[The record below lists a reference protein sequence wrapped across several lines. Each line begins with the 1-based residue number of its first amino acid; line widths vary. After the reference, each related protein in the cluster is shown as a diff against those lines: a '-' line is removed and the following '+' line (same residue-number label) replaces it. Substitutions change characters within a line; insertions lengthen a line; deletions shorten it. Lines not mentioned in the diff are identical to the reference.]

1 MNSLKYFAAA
11 AVTALV
17 GGAAS
22 ATPLVLSGNYLEV
35 GISDA
40 GTFGSNGNTE
50 PGILHDPTGMRN
62 YGVNDYLTPGSP
74 HNGYSLISDQ
84 FGQSTNDN
92 YYAGGSFGSA
102 SPTLLT
108 GAAANGYSQ
117 AATWSGTN
125 GFTNVTN
132 SYYFNAGDQRIIVKT
147 TITALSDLT
156 NLAFATS
163 VDPDPDVYTYG
174 SYSTDNQRGNSLYG
188 IDDFVSGSG
197 PRTGLT
203 LALVNLDTNGL
214 THTTQVNY
222 SCCSNISPY
231 DVLNHTGGD
240 AGITSSGDYGLNLA
254 YEIGALGTGKS
265 ITLTYAYAVGDHVA
279 TTGGSGT
286 PEPATWAMMLVG
298 FGAVGAT
305 LRRRATKVTFA

>member
-1 MNSLKYFAAA
+1 
-11 AVTALV
+11 
-17 GGAAS
+17 
-22 ATPLVLSGNYLEV
+22 
-35 GISDA
+35 
-40 GTFGSNGNTE
+40 
-50 PGILHDPTGMRN
+50 MRN

-74 HNGYSLISDQ
+74 HNGYSLVADQ
-84 FGQSTNDN
+84 FGQQTNDN
-92 YYAGGSFGSA
+92 YYAGGNFGSA

-108 GAAANGYSQ
+108 GAAAHGYSQ
-117 AATWSGTN
+117 AATWSGGN
-125 GFTNVTN
+125 SYTNVSN
-132 SYYFNAGDQRIIVKT
+132 SYFFNAGDQRIIVKT
-147 TITALSDLT
+147 TITALSNLT

-174 SYSTDNQRGNSLYG
+174 SYSTDNQRGNSIYG

-203 LALVNLDTNGL
+203 LAIVNLDTNGL
-214 THTTQVNY
+214 HPHDAKSTIRVLLEHQPVRRAQPRRRRERPDERLQVKRRL
-222 SCCSNISPY
+222 SASIWPTRSVRSN
-231 DVLNHTGGD
+231 
-240 AGITSSGDYGLNLA
+240 AGNSV
-254 YEIGALGTGKS
+254 
-265 ITLTYAYAVGDHVA
+265 TLTYAYAVGDHVA